1 MTDCPACGAAPDI
14 GDVLAACA
22 CPECGTALAELHAL
36 AIDGGGGADD

>member
-14 GDVLAACA
+14 GAVCDAGA